1 LRLICEGPISSLMSV
16 CIIVSLIAE
25 HDDRVSDC
33 IRRVSFKPGS
43 NRIGK
48 QRNRDL
54 DQVVRSHIEDGD
66 VDMTTP
72 GSNGRSLR

>member
-1 LRLICEGPISSLMSV
+1 MSV
-16 CIIVSLIAE
+16 CIIVSFIPE
-25 HDDRVSDC
+25 HDDRVSDS

-43 NRIGK
+43 NRVGK
-48 QRNRDL
+48 QKNRGL
-54 DQVVRSHIEDGD
+54 EMPVRSRIEDGD

>member
-1 LRLICEGPISSLMSV
+1 MSV
-16 CIIVSLIAE
+16 YIIVSFIPE
-25 HDDRVSDC
+25 HDDRVNDSV
-33 IRRVSFKPGS
+33 RRVSFKPGS

-54 DQVVRSHIEDGD
+54 DLGFRSHIDDGD